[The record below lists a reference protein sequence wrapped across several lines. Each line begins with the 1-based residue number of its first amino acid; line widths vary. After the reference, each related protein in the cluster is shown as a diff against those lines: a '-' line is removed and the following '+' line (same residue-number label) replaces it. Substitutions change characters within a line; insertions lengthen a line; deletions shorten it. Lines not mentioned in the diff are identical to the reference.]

1 MTRRLA
7 LVLLALVGALVACG
21 DDGGRATGEGTPSI
35 MVARAFIPT
44 PAGANGALYFDI
56 ANEGD
61 GADRLVA
68 ASTDVADEAEL
79 HETTT
84 SDDGLMRM
92 EALDE
97 VEVPAGETVTFEPG
111 GRHVMLLGVEELAEG
126 DTVEVVLTFEE
137 SGDIVVEAEVGPYDD
152 GQR

>member
-1 MTRRLA
+1 MNRRLL
-7 LVLLALVGALVACG
+7 LVLLALVSLVAACG
-21 DDGGRATGEGTPSI
+21 DDGGETGEGTPSI
-35 MVARAFIPT
+35 MVARAFVPT
-44 PAGANGALYFDI
+44 PAGANGALYFEV

-61 GADRLVA
+61 GADRLIG
-68 ASTDVADEAEL
+68 ASTSVAGESTL
-79 HETTT
+79 HETMS

-92 EALDE
+92 EPLDG

-111 GRHVMLLGVEELAEG
+111 GLHVMLLDVEELAEG